1 MRAVAIFS
9 RIRPFI
15 TAVLVIAVVALLV
28 FAVYFSELG
37 KQWITFLS
45 GILIASI
52 IGMASRASHAEW
64 IITRRNI
71 QLSALKDKLE
81 DEIHLRKK
89 AADDHQK
96 ALTLLRQTE
105 HAYSRLIPR
114 QLVKLLAKESILDV
128 ELGDHIER
136 NLTVMF
142 SDIRNFTQL
151 SENMTPQENFNFLNS
166 YLRQMEPIVGAH
178 QGIIDKYAGDSIL
191 ALFVQGADD
200 AVSGAVHMLE
210 KLDEYNAGR
219 ARAGY
224 TPIQIGFGLNT
235 GLTMI
240 GTVGGVTRME
250 STVIGDAVNLA
261 ARIEEAT
268 KLYHTPLLIS
278 QNTVY
283 DLEIPEKYDIRFL
296 DRIRVKGKRQPL
308 SLYEVFDNDPVKLRD
323 GKRITKAKFESAVAH
338 YHLKEIPRAIELLTE
353 CIMSAPKDIPA
364 RTYLTRCEQYRAT
377 GQHTT
382 TGELNNH
389 LEWKESFQINID
401 TIDQTHRQLFTKVND
416 LISAFAN
423 KDLQAINVIFAY
435 LASHHE
441 ESEGEEEAQMRQFNY
456 PFYESH
462 MREHKRF
469 IKNFKAL
476 KEEVDS
482 GNYDLPYLSFRTQL
496 LLQDW
501 FTGHI
506 SKLDRHAGRYILNA
520 KQPPAPAA
528 PAPAPAAA
536 TSTLVRTAPPAR
548 PAPSARSAKV

>member
-1 MRAVAIFS
+1 MRAVAIFNK
-9 RIRPFI
+9 IRPFI
-15 TAVLVIAVVALLV
+15 TALLVIAVVALLV
-28 FAVYFSELG
+28 FAVYFTELG

-52 IGMASRASHAEW
+52 VGMASRASHAEW
-64 IITRRNI
+64 IITRRNV
-71 QLSALKDKLE
+71 QLSALKDKLD

-114 QLVKLLAKESILDV
+114 QLVKLLEKNSILDV
-128 ELGDHIER
+128 DLGDHIER
-136 NLTVMF
+136 KLTVMF
-142 SDIRNFTQL
+142 SDIRNFTLL

-166 YLRQMEPIVGAH
+166 YLRQMEPIISAH

-200 AVSGAVHMLE
+200 ALSGAIHMLD

-235 GLTMI
+235 GMTMI

-250 STVIGDAVNLA
+250 STVIGDAVNLT

-278 QNTVY
+278 QTTLY
-283 DLEIPEKYDIRFL
+283 DLEIPEKYDIRLL
-296 DRIRVKGKRQPL
+296 DRIRVKGKKQPL

-323 GKRITKAKFESAVAH
+323 GKRMTKSKFESAVAH

-353 CIMSAPKDIPA
+353 CIIAAPKDIPA

-377 GQHTT
+377 GQHVT

-401 TIDQTHRQLFTKVND
+401 TIDQTHRQLFNKVND
-416 LISAFAN
+416 LISAFAT
-423 KDLQAINVIFAY
+423 KDLQAIRVIFAY

-441 ESEGEEEAQMRQFNY
+441 ESEEEEEALMRQHGY
-456 PFYESH
+456 PFLENH
-462 MREHKRF
+462 MREHNRF
-469 IKNFKAL
+469 IKDFLAL

-496 LLQDW
+496 LLLDW

-506 SKLDRHAGRYILNA
+506 AKLDRHAGRHILSA
-520 KQPPAPAA
+520 KQVATIPATAAPAA
-528 PAPAPAAA
+528 PTTPPAAKTA
-536 TSTLVRTAPPAR
+536 TSAPRATR
-548 PAPSARSAKV
+548 I

>member
-1 MRAVAIFS
+1 MRTATILRFA
-9 RIRPFI
+9 RPFV
-15 TAVLVIAVVALLV
+15 TATLVITVVVMLV
-28 FAVYFSELG
+28 GAIYLTSLG
-37 KQWITFLS
+37 KEWITFLA

-52 IGMASRASHAEW
+52 IGMASRASRAEY
-64 IITRRNI
+64 IIMRRNV

-81 DEIHLRKK
+81 DETHLRKK
-89 AADDHQK
+89 STEDHQK
-96 ALTLLRQTE
+96 SLTLLRQTE

-114 QLVKLLAKESILDV
+114 QLVKLLEKESILDV
-128 ELGDHIER
+128 DLGDHIER
-136 NLTVMF
+136 KLTVMF
-142 SDIRNFTQL
+142 SDIRNFTLL

-166 YLRQMEPIVGAH
+166 YLRQMEPILSAH

-200 AVSGAVHMLE
+200 SVSAAIHMLE

-235 GLTMI
+235 GLTMV

-261 ARIEEAT
+261 ARIEEST
-268 KLYHTPLLIS
+268 KLYQCPLLIS
-278 QNTVY
+278 QSTLY
-283 DLEIPEKYDIRFL
+283 DLEIPEKYDIRLL

-308 SLYEVFDNDPVKLRD
+308 SLYEVFDNDAVKLRD
-323 GKRITKAKFESAVAH
+323 GKRMTKAKFESAVAH

-364 RTYLTRCEQYRAT
+364 RTYLARCEQYRAT
-377 GQHTT
+377 GQHIT

-389 LEWKESFQINID
+389 LEWKESFQVNID
-401 TIDQTHRQLFTKVND
+401 SIDQTHRQLFTKVND
-416 LISAFAN
+416 LISAFAA
-423 KDLQAINVIFAY
+423 KDLQAIRVIFAY
-435 LASHHE
+435 LASHHD
-441 ESEGEEEAQMRQFNY
+441 ESEDEEENLMRQFGY
-456 PFYESH
+456 PFYENH
-462 MREHKRF
+462 IREHKRF
-469 IKNFKAL
+469 IKDFNAL

-482 GNYDLPYLSFRTQL
+482 GHFDLPYLSFRTQL

-506 SKLDRHAGRYILNA
+506 AKMDRHAGRYILNA
-520 KQPPAPAA
+520 KQSAAAPVPPAARIASASTPR
-528 PAPAPAAA
+528 A
-536 TSTLVRTAPPAR
+536 TSSPR
-548 PAPSARSAKV
+548 PAKV